1 MKILKKIRLRKLL
14 DKIIP
19 KPKPV
24 MAFLLLYS
32 FTSFFAPSVVLADFF
47 FGSGGDPFYCAF
59 GGTFGVQYSNLGNGV
74 SYNSG
79 QVQGW
84 GAGSIQGTPVNSVT
98 AVNGFYGDRFDNM
111 RHVAVPPGST
121 VQVGYWAWNLTGHN
135 VNVPRVDLF
144 TSRSN
149 TNEGDITKLGAGG
162 GYSTVCDAVGG
173 CRSGNLVVIGDQ
185 GGFGDDPNGNAGGR
199 VVYSFN
205 TIQPI
210 QQVSYSATP
219 QWSGANLTV
228 RYDLTLRN
236 VSSYNVGNI
245 RVLDNLPSGATYDQ
259 THSFNA
265 GETRTI
271 TYTDNWNTSYPLNIT
286 NNVQIYD
293 NNTYTESTSRAKS
306 GSQDL
311 SHDAQPGFIWRD
323 DAGAPSGWAAPQGT
337 WASQNFSTFSVSI
350 IPYNFTSSNAT
361 VNLAPSVQITKTV
374 SDTDEINVA
383 NNTAQNRENITYDVS
398 VTNNGGRVNDVV
410 VTDNYDQNFIS
421 INYADGGSDS
431 GDTLTW
437 NIPSLEHG
445 ETRIFRVEATIFD
458 LAHGDYSFPNTVTTN
473 IAGSNTSSVTTN
485 VNPRAV
491 LNISKLVTDSD
502 ETFVETNTVQGD
514 HYNDDERRLTFS
526 IDYANNGDTDA
537 TNVILTDDLT
547 QFASA
552 NEIQGVENIS
562 GGGTYDSN
570 TNVITWNIGDLP
582 EGGSGNFTFD
592 LILNR
597 TGEPDQSIV
606 NTATIDS
613 EETSPLSDSTT
624 TNILTPQYWLSKTD
638 NTTETNPGEFLT
650 YTITLGNVGTGDG
663 YNLRIED
670 LLPEHVV
677 LSEESVDPEGNF
689 DGNRTI
695 IWEDTNVDEGL
706 TLNAGQSRTFT
717 YEVQIPLIMPGGT
730 TTLINNVGLTTPTFE
745 SEIVTDSTDV
755 LTPILELEKVQD
767 LPEIVAPGQP
777 ITYTLNY
784 RNSGTGF
791 SPSTTLID
799 SIPQHTIFVSFGES
813 NPEVLGTFD
822 SENNAVQWDLGNI
835 QAGQEGSVSFTVV
848 IEIPTPSD
856 TEIRNTAIIY
866 SPVVEVI
873 SSEAVTATTN
883 ACCMGGF
890 IWDDNDKNG
899 VYDEDEYGIENA
911 RIRLRWS
918 ASEYLPEN
926 EVELYTDQSGH
937 YVYTGLPFYTPL
949 HVTVEMP
956 NGFDEFT
963 TVNEYTLALLPPR
976 EDGVPEDYV
985 EDGIR
990 YVTASGCITFLN
1002 AGIYRDIV
1010 IADTGDSILIPIGLG
1025 ISLIGVGVTMLI
1037 LNFKKRK
1044 K

>member
-1 MKILKKIRLRKLL
+1 MGAIAKRTGVILLTG
-14 DKIIP
+14 
-19 KPKPV
+19 
-24 MAFLLLYS
+24 LYS
-32 FTSFFAPSVVLADFF
+32 LLPIISVISYLSFLGLLTNNIVKADYFY
-47 FGSGGDPFYCAF
+47 GSGGDPYYCAF
-59 GGTFGVQYSNLGNGV
+59 AATFGVQYSSLGVGV
-74 SYNSG
+74 SYNGS

-84 GAGSIQGTPVNSVT
+84 GAGSIQSTPVNAVT
-98 AVNGFYGDRFDNM
+98 AINAHYGDRYDNM

-121 VQVGYWAWNLTGHN
+121 VQVGYWVWNLTGHN

-149 TNEGDITKLGAGG
+149 PNEGNITRLGAGG
-162 GYSTVCDAVGG
+162 GYSTVCDAVGS
-173 CRSGNLVVIGDQ
+173 CRSGNLIVIGDQ
-185 GGFGDDPNGNAGGR
+185 GSFGSDPNGNAGGR

-219 QWSGANLTV
+219 EWSGANLNI

-236 VSSYNVGNI
+236 VSTYNVGNI
-245 RVLDNLPSGATYDQ
+245 RVLDSLPSGATYDQ
-259 THSFNA
+259 THSLNA

-271 TYTDNWNTSYPLNIT
+271 TYYDNWNTSYPLNIT
-286 NNVQIYD
+286 NNVQIFD
-293 NNTYTESTSRAKS
+293 NNTYTESTSQTKANS
-306 GSQDL
+306 LDL
-311 SHDAQPGFIWRD
+311 NPNAQTGLIWRD
-323 DAGAPSGWAAPQGT
+323 DHNAPSGWAAPQGT
-337 WASQNFSTFSVSI
+337 WASHNFSTFSVSI

-361 VNLAPSVQITKTV
+361 VNLSPSVQTTKTV
-374 SDTDEINVA
+374 SDSNETNVT
-383 NNTAQNRENITYDVS
+383 NNTALNRENITYNVS

-421 INYADGGSDS
+421 INYTDGGTDN

-445 ETRIFRVEATIFD
+445 ETRNFTVQAQIVD
-458 LAHGDYSFPNTVTTN
+458 LAHGDYVFPNSVTTN
-473 IAGSNTSSVTTN
+473 FPGSNTSTVTTN

-491 LNISKLVTDSD
+491 LDISKLVTDSD
-502 ETFVETNTVQGD
+502 ETSVELNTVQGD
-514 HYNDDERRLTFS
+514 HYNDSERRLTFS

-547 QFASA
+547 QFVSV
-552 NEIQGVENIS
+552 NEIQSVENIT
-562 GGGTYDSN
+562 GGGSYDSN
-570 TNVITWNIGDLP
+570 TNVITWNIGDLA
-582 EGGSGNFTFD
+582 EGEDGNFTFD
-592 LILNR
+592 LVLNR
-597 TGEPDQSIV
+597 TAEQDRSIV

-624 TNILTPQYWLSKTD
+624 TNVLTPQYILSKTD

-650 YTITLGNVGTGDG
+650 YTITLENNGTGDG
-663 YNLRIED
+663 YNLSIED

-677 LSEESVDPEGNF
+677 LSEDSLDPEGNF
-689 DGNRTI
+689 DGSRTI
-695 IWEDTNVDEGL
+695 TWEDTNLLEGL
-706 TLNAGQSRTFT
+706 TLNAGESRTFT

-745 SEIVTDSTDV
+745 SEIVTDETDV

-767 LPEIVAPGQP
+767 LPEVVAPGQP

-784 RNSGTGF
+784 RNTGTGF
-791 SPSTTLID
+791 SPSTTLVD
-799 SIPQHTIFVSFGES
+799 SIPEHTIFVAFGES
-813 NPEVLGTFD
+813 NPEVLGTYD
-822 SENNAVQWDLGNI
+822 SENNLVSWDLGNI
-835 QAGQEGSVSFTVV
+835 QAGSEGFVSFTVV

-856 TEIRNTAIIY
+856 TEIRNSAIIY
-866 SPVVEVI
+866 SPVVETI
-873 SSEAVTATTN
+873 ASEAVTATTN

-890 IWDDNDKNG
+890 IWDDNNKNG
-899 VYDEDEYGIENA
+899 VFEEEEFGIENA
-911 RIRLRWS
+911 RVRLRWS
-918 ASEYLPEN
+918 ASDYLPEN

-937 YVYTGLPFYTPL
+937 YVYTGLPYYTPL

-976 EDGVPEDYV
+976 EDGVPEDYE

-1002 AGIYRDIV
+1002 AGIYRDII
-1010 IADTGDSILIPIGLG
+1010 IADTGDSFFIPIGLG